1 MRYCEHPGCT
11 YHGDIDGMVRTPSR
25 EWYCLEHAPLFD
37 HGGPITIGRRQRR
50 GAEMTQALP
59 TPEGGHGMT
68 TPVVEIHVRGGVAYV
83 VRKDANVRVTIRDF
97 DNDPTGRETES
108 YAATAVVQPEAHGQK
123 RR

>member
-1 MRYCEHPGCT
+1 MKLRT
-11 YHGDIDGMVRTPSR
+11 YPDADTAWAAVARVRIAIDHLKTARLLLQEAGSR
-25 EWYCLEHAPLFD
+25 RA
-37 HGGPITIGRRQRR
+37 RRAASRALKSAE
-50 GAEMTQALP
+50 GA
-59 TPEGGHGMT
+59 
-68 TPVVEIHVRGGVAYV
+68 PVVEIHVRGGVAYV